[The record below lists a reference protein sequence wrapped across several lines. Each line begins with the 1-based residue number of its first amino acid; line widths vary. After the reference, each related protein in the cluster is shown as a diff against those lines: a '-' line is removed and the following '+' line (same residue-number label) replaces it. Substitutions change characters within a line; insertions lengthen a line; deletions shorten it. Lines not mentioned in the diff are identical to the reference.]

1 MEKKV
6 ILEIQKGIKERYA
19 TLTEDEKDTIRANK
33 GTPYAAALRK
43 VFGTELLEGLRTGN
57 PKTQVL
63 SKGGLASR

>member
-6 ILEIQKGIKERYA
+6 ILEMQKGIKERYA
-19 TLTEDEKDTIRANK
+19 ALTEDEKDTIRAGK

-43 VFGTELLEGLRTGN
+43 VFGTELLEGLQTGN
-57 PKTQVL
+57 PKKRVL

>member
-6 ILEIQKGIKERYA
+6 ILEMQKGIRERYA
-19 TLTEDEKDTIRANK
+19 ALTEDEKDTIRAGK

-43 VFGTELLEGLRTGN
+43 VFGTELLEGLQTGN
-57 PKTQVL
+57 PRKQVL